1 MVAFKCGEKSFVLPM
16 TFVRGMRKRWE
27 GLGGCFAIFPKSV
40 LRCFGFCLAAS
51 FDAV

>member
-1 MVAFKCGEKSFVLPM
+1 MGLRCGEKSVFYSQSSM
-16 TFVRGMRKRWE
+16 RGMRKRWE